1 MCDRWCGCEKYR
13 EYIELWVKY
22 RKSNR
27 KLKIYIVPSLIWVYV
42 SVYICMYMSMYV
54 CICLYMYECIC
65 ECMYECICMCVGV
78 FVCV

>member
-27 KLKIYIVPSLIWVYV
+27 KLKMYIVPSLIWVYV
-42 SVYICMYMSMYV
+42 SVYICMYV